1 MKRTRFC
8 NEPDCRSSNAT
19 LDTKGFATAA
29 MRYLFYCGLS
39 AVAAL
44 GSGCGKKAVQQET
57 PRVNAAS
64 SSPKAQNSILKTAIV
79 IPLNRACGQLT
90 GDAETKGLCPAPLQF
105 AVSSQSESVKHSF
118 SADIDIKKAASPMH
132 RVRIF
137 SYGELV
143 SINGLL
149 GIPNDSESLNFT
161 ERMESDPYSVI
172 LSSSAP
178 KDEFKLNVSTTE
190 KLQLKCI
197 NQED

>member
-1 MKRTRFC
+1 MKSTRVC
-8 NEPDCRSSNAT
+8 NEWDCRSSIPT
-19 LDTKGFATAA
+19 LDTKGLATAA

-44 GSGCGKKAVQQET
+44 GSGCGKIAVQQET

-90 GDAETKGLCPAPLQF
+90 GDAETKCLCPAPLQF